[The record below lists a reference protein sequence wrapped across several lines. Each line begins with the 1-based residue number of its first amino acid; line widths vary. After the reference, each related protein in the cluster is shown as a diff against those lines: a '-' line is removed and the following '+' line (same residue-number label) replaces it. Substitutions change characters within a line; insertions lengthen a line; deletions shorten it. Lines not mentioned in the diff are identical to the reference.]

1 MQEGGRGG
9 TAAGGCGTVAA
20 MSENACPRTTKW
32 PFIVGD
38 LVLVATAGGVAALA
52 HGGFL
57 PWTGPTVGIVVAAV
71 AAGAWILITPFLRD
85 QEAALKQMEQAGL
98 ADTLRQVR
106 QLEQAAAG
114 IASGA
119 ALLQAGQ
126 QALDRSRGAAE
137 AMTEVMISERKN
149 LAELQSRTFD
159 QERQTLRIEVEKLR
173 RNDEEAVRVLC
184 HLLDHNYAVFQ
195 AGQRSGQAALAQQL
209 AQYRAACL
217 DAVRRLGLV
226 AHEAQPGEAFN
237 PEVHQTADGQPPVEG
252 AQILG
257 TIACGYSLRGAG
269 IRPIIV
275 AAGPVEA
282 AGGGNPPQA
291 ESA

>member
-1 MQEGGRGG
+1 
-9 TAAGGCGTVAA
+9 
-20 MSENACPRTTKW
+20 MSEIACPRTTKW

-38 LVLVATAGGVAALA
+38 VVLVGTAGGVAALA
-52 HGGFL
+52 HGGFI

-71 AAGAWILITPFLRD
+71 AAGAWVLITPFLRD
-85 QEAALKQMEQAGL
+85 QEAAVRLTEQEGL

-119 ALLQAGQ
+119 ALIQAGQ
-126 QALDRSRGAAE
+126 QSLDRSRGAAE
-137 AMTEVMISERKN
+137 AMAEVMIAERKH
-149 LAELQSRTFD
+149 LSELQSRTLD

-173 RNDEEAVRVLC
+173 RSDEEAVRVLC
-184 HLLDHNYAVFQ
+184 HLLDHNYAVFL
-195 AGQRSGQAALAQQL
+195 AGQRSGQAGLAQQL
-209 AQYRAACL
+209 AQYRGACL

-226 AHEAQPGEAFN
+226 AHEAQPGEVFN
-237 PEVHQTADGQPPVEG
+237 PEIHQTADGQPPVEG
-252 AQILG
+252 ARVLG

-275 AAGPVEA
+275 ATGPADGVTAEAGSGTEPA
-282 AGGGNPPQA
+282 APA
-291 ESA
+291 AS